1 MKHIYLII
9 SLSLLCLNATA
20 QKFDLGKVTTEEVSE
35 TVHPKDT
42 AAVAAYLFKDGRT
55 YFEWDAEGNQIIV
68 TEVKSKIKIYKKEG
82 YHWANHSVA
91 YYVGGSNKEKVS
103 FSDAAVYNLENGRVV
118 KSKMKSDG
126 EFMEE
131 VNPKWKVRKIKL
143 PNVREGSVV
152 EYTYVIRS
160 PFILAFPTWE
170 FQYKI
175 PVNIVSY
182 NVNMPSQYMYNIS
195 LRGGLSPKIT
205 KTTGVGM
212 SRTTESKTNYLLENV
227 PALKDERYVNNIR
240 NYTSLIE
247 HELASARSANG
258 TITNYAQTWEDVVK
272 AIYDDTD
279 FGQELNYK
287 SYFEEDI
294 NAIIAKATSKEEK
307 MNLIFD
313 YVKNRMNWNENTAY
327 SCEKG
332 VKKAYKDKVGN
343 TAEINL
349 MLTAMLRYAGIGANP
364 IILSTRSNGIAFF
377 PSRTAFNY
385 VICGVEIE
393 NGIIFLDATSKNTQ
407 PNILPSRALNWF
419 GRIIRENKSSA
430 EVSLDPKMLSK
441 ETVSIIATMDE
452 TGKITG
458 KARDQYSE
466 YNAYNFR
473 EISLG
478 LSKDSY
484 IEKLEK
490 RYPGIEIDDYTTV
503 NDKDLALPIIENFSF
518 GHNALVEN
526 IGNKIYFSPLLHY
539 TTKQNPFTQEIRQY
553 PVDFTYPYQDRYLI
567 NITIPKGYV
576 VESLPAA
583 ISMTMEENIG
593 SFKYNI
599 LSSGDQIQLKV
610 SFDMNYSNVSP
621 EYYET
626 LKNFYKGMIEKQ
638 NEKVVLK
645 KV

>member
-35 TVHPKDT
+35 KVHPKDT

-103 FSDAAVYNLENGRVV
+103 FSDAAVYNLENGKVV

-576 VESLPAA
+576 VESLPAP
-583 ISMTMEENIG
+583 ISMMMEENIG

>member
-9 SLSLLCLNATA
+9 GLFLVGLNLTA

-35 TVHPKDT
+35 KVHPKDT

-55 YFEWDAEGNQIIV
+55 YFEWDGEGHQILV

-82 YHWANHSVA
+82 YHWANHSIA

-103 FSDAAVYNLENGRVV
+103 FSDVAVYNLENGKVV

-131 VNPKWKVRKIKL
+131 VNPKWKVRKITL

-152 EYTYVIRS
+152 EYSYVIRS
-160 PFILAFPTWE
+160 PFIVAFPIWE

-175 PVNIVSY
+175 PVNLVNY
-182 NVNMPSQYMYNIS
+182 NVNLPSIYIYNSSI
-195 LRGGLSPKIT
+195 RGGLAPKIT
-205 KTTGVGM
+205 KSNGIGTSKTV
-212 SRTTESKTNYLLENV
+212 ESKTNYLLENV

-240 NYTSLIE
+240 NYTSLIQ
-247 HELASARSANG
+247 HELASAKSANG
-258 TITNYAQTWEDVVK
+258 TITNYAQSWDDVVK
-272 AIYDDTD
+272 NIYDDTD

-294 NAIIAKATSKEEK
+294 NAIIAKAGSKDEK
-307 MNLIFD
+307 INLIFD
-313 YVKNRMNWNENTAY
+313 YVKNRMNWNEINSY

-343 TAEINL
+343 AAEINL

-385 VICGVEIE
+385 VICGVEID

-430 EVSLDPKMLSK
+430 EVSLDPKLVSK
-441 ETVSIIATMDE
+441 ETVSIIATMDD

-473 EISLG
+473 ENFAG

-484 IEKLEK
+484 VEKLEK
-490 RYPGIEIDDYTTV
+490 KYSGIEIDDYTTT
-503 NDKDLALPIIENFSF
+503 NEKDLTLPVIENFSF
-518 GHNALVEN
+518 GHSGLVEH

-539 TTKQNPFTQEIRQY
+539 TIRQNPFTQETREY
-553 PVDFTYPYQDRYLI
+553 PVDFRYPYQDRYLI
-567 NITIPKGYV
+567 NITIPKGYE
-576 VESLPAA
+576 VESLPAP
-583 ISMTMEENIG
+583 ISLTMEENIG
-593 SFKYNI
+593 NFKYNI
-599 LSSGDQIQLKV
+599 ISSGEQIQLKV